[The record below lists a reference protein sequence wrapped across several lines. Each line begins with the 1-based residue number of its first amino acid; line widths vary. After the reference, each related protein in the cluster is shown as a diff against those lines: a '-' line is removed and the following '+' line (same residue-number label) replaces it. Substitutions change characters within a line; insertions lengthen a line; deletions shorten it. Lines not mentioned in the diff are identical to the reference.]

1 MSISLRKILKEQ
13 RSYEDV
19 RDISPD
25 LQLRYSIAKLPKHR
39 AAISYTLYYRG
50 ILIKSEVKVKFSLLI
65 NRTIKAIIAE
75 ALTISTEELANIA
88 LRQDA
93 NLIRRFFA
101 IRGHNKE
108 GDDLLITGDIIID
121 NNIKSQLLLLGLYI
135 NGLFNKA
142 VPQRV
147 TDALATYD
155 SHFGRTSYTDDI
167 GFIVEKEEEN

>member
-13 RSYEDV
+13 GSYEDV

-39 AAISYTLYYRG
+39 VALSYTLYYRG
-50 ILIKSEVKVKFSLLI
+50 ILIKSEVKIKFSLLI
-65 NRTIKAIIAE
+65 NRTIEAIIAE

-108 GDDLLITGDIIID
+108 GDDLLITGDIIVD
-121 NNIKSQLLLLGLYI
+121 NNTQLLLLGLYI

-147 TDALATYD
+147 TDALTTYD